1 MAQGFTLVYD
11 PDVTVY
17 REVKIASG
25 TAVASGTVVD
35 QSHSGSSTVD
45 VATSTGSS
53 VTSTIYGVT
62 VGSISS
68 SATTVK
74 IALITPRQ
82 VWACDAGA
90 TSSTGGG
97 TASAAYNGLRS
108 VLGTMTFTVGTTAL
122 PAGLLTYTS
131 STGVKSF
138 NTGDTMTCSTCY
150 NTGSDVTGTTGVFLQ
165 QGLLATISTS
175 RIVGRFLIEHA
186 A

>member
-17 REVKIASG
+17 RDVKIASG

-35 QSHSGSSTVD
+35 QSHAGSATVD
-45 VATSTGSS
+45 VATATTSS

-82 VWACDAGA
+82 IWACDTGA
-90 TSSTGGG
+90 TNSTGGG
-97 TASAAYNGLRS
+97 TAVAAYNGLRAI
-108 VLGTMTFTVGTTAL
+108 LGTMTFTVGTTAL

-138 NTGDTMTCSTCY
+138 ATGDTMTCSTCY
-150 NTGSDVTGTTGVFLQ
+150 ATGSDVTGTTGVFLQ
-165 QGLLATISTS
+165 QGLLATVSTS

>member
-35 QSHSGSSTVD
+35 QSHAGSATVD
-45 VATSTGSS
+45 VATATTSS

-82 VWACDAGA
+82 IWACDTGCNELNGRRNG
-90 TSSTGGG
+90 SSR
-97 TASAAYNGLRS
+97 L
-108 VLGTMTFTVGTTAL
+108 
-122 PAGLLTYTS
+122 
-131 STGVKSF
+131 
-138 NTGDTMTCSTCY
+138 
-150 NTGSDVTGTTGVFLQ
+150 
-165 QGLLATISTS
+165 
-175 RIVGRFLIEHA
+175 
-186 A
+186 